1 LNFLFLKVDD
11 VFPKGDCRNSQRCD
25 LVRGIFKLVTVPA
38 TKICPADE
46 WCILNGLGEYN
57 CAKKP
62 GKSNKKQA
70 CIDLFVDYI
79 NVLLVSLAIK

>member
-1 LNFLFLKVDD
+1 MNVLFLKVGD
-11 VFPKGDCRNSQRCD
+11 VFPKGDCRNAQRCD
-25 LVRGIFKLVTVPA
+25 LNSGTFKLVTVPA
-38 TKICPADE
+38 TKKCPADE

-62 GKSNKKQA
+62 GKYNEKQA

-79 NVLLVSLAIK
+79 DLLLVSLAIK

>member
-1 LNFLFLKVDD
+1 LNVLFLKVGD
-11 VFPKGDCRNSQRCD
+11 VFPKGDCRNAQRCD
-25 LVRGIFKLVTVPA
+25 LNSGTFKLVTVPA